1 MALAAPVEVGIMDRP
16 AARARRRSLWGRS
29 RIFWSFVYEW
39 IVVIWPF
46 LMPHV
51 SFSTLATGARQL
63 VVQDALDTM
72 WCLAASYFSW
82 LTPITMVMSSPLAG
96 AEMITFFAPAVMWA
110 LALSASVKSPVD
122 SIT

>member
-1 MALAAPVEVGIMDRP
+1 MAFAAPVEVGIMETD

-46 LMPHV
+46 TIPKV
-51 SFSTLATGARQL
+51 STSTLATGARQF
-63 VVQDALDTM
+63 VVHDAFETTWWL
-72 WCLAASYFSW
+72 LGSYLSSF
-82 LTPITMVMSSPLAG
+82 TPITIVRSSPFAG
-96 AEMITFFAPAVMWA
+96 AEMITFFAPAARWA
-110 LALSASVKSPVD
+110 FALSASVKRPVD